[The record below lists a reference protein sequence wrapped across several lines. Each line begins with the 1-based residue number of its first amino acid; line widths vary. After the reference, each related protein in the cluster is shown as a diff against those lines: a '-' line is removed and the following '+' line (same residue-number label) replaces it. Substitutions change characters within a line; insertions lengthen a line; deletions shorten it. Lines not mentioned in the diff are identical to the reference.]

1 MTQILAAL
9 TQDYVL
15 VASDRRLTV
24 VSGAQKGQMKDDNTC
39 KLVSLCG
46 VWGIAYTGFS
56 ELQGVSTHEWIAVRL
71 AENGCRNPYVAA
83 QILVGEGSRAF
94 KLAPFP
100 LELTFI
106 IAGWARLSRDSLQ
119 PHFLLISNMYDTE
132 GKRRNRA
139 GEDLQ
144 CFERKLKPEEL
155 YASRVIGQPLP
166 PGRGK
171 NLDRLFRRLL
181 KHQTGPKPAMQA
193 FAKEIVNTSTN
204 RSGVGDK
211 VLAFSIP
218 RAAAQRTY
226 ETGDNMMLA
235 MEPDLLTT
243 AFCYFDPAY
252 SQLRQY
258 GPTFVCGDSAVTD
271 VETADEPSRNFQS
284 SSFRI
289 LHLPESGSLPALVL
303 RAKRKNDD

>member
-15 VASDRRLTV
+15 VASDRQLTV
-24 VSGAQKGQMKDDNTC
+24 VSGPRKGQVEDDNTC

-46 VWGIAYTGFS
+46 IWGIAYTGFA
-56 ELQGVSTHEWIAVRL
+56 ELQGVPTHEWIAVRL
-71 AENGCRNPYVAA
+71 AENSCRNPYVAA
-83 QILVGEGSRAF
+83 HILAGEGARAL
-94 KLAPFP
+94 KVGPFP
-100 LELTFI
+100 LELTFL
-106 IAGWARLSRDSLQ
+106 IAGWARLNRDSLQ
-119 PHFLLISNMYDTE
+119 PHFLLISNMHDAE
-132 GKRRNRA
+132 GKRRNTA
-139 GEDLQ
+139 GQDLNW
-144 CFERKLKPEEL
+144 FERKLKPEEL

-166 PGRGK
+166 TGRGK
-171 NLDRLFRRLL
+171 DLDRFFRRVL
-181 KHQTGPKPAMQA
+181 KRKISPKPAMQA
-193 FAKEIVNTSTN
+193 FVNEIINTSSS

-211 VLAFSIP
+211 VLAFAIP

-226 ETGDNMMLA
+226 ETGDHMMLA
-235 MEPDLLTT
+235 MEPDLHTA

-271 VETADEPSRNFQS
+271 VEGVDDPARNFQS

-289 LHLPESGSLPALVL
+289 LYLPKSGPSPALVV
-303 RAKRKNDD
+303 RARREE

>member
-15 VASDRRLTV
+15 VASDRRLTIA
-24 VSGAQKGQMKDDNTC
+24 SGPRKGQIEDDNTC

-56 ELQGVSTHEWIAVRL
+56 ELQGTPTHEWIALRL
-71 AENGCRNPYVAA
+71 AENSCRNPYVAA
-83 QILVGEGSRAF
+83 QVLADEGARAS

-100 LELTFI
+100 LELTFL
-106 IAGWARLSRDSLQ
+106 IAGWAKLSSGALQ
-119 PHFLLISNMYDTE
+119 PHFLLVTNMHHAD
-132 GKRRNRA
+132 GKKRNAA
-139 GEDLQ
+139 GQDLHW
-144 CFERKLKPEEL
+144 FERKLKAEEL

-166 PGRGK
+166 IGQGK
-171 NLDRLFRRLL
+171 NLDRLFRRVL
-181 KHQTGPKPAMQA
+181 KRKTGPKPAMQA
-193 FAKEIVNTSTN
+193 FAKEIINTSRS

-218 RAAAQRTY
+218 RAAAQRAY
-226 ETGDNMMLA
+226 ETGDHMMLA
-235 MEPDLLTT
+235 MEPDMFTT

-252 SQLRQY
+252 FQLRQH

-271 VETADEPSRNFQS
+271 VQTVDDPSRQFQS

-289 LHLPESGSLPALVL
+289 LHMPKNGQLPALVV
-303 RAKRKNDD
+303 RATRRE